1 MMSVRGMILSCW
13 KAECRAFL
21 VRDGMGAAWRLRLL
35 FILLLLWGGHSVGM
49 SQMATE
55 LKMMDT
61 TSVAKH
67 DEVPELKDASARE
80 GKRPKP
86 RPAEIKPLQPKQRD
100 TLQNESKRTLVYLE
114 RADVITFDEEIMADA
129 QLLRGDVVMRH
140 DEAYLYCDSAHF
152 FQKSN
157 MFNAYGNVR
166 IEQGD
171 SIFVYGDVLYY
182 NGDTKLAR
190 LRQNVRM
197 INGEVTLTTDS
208 LNYDRSS
215 NIGYYFGG
223 GQIVDSLN
231 TLVSEKG
238 YYYAD
243 TKLADFRHNVV
254 GTNKDFIMYSDTL
267 HYDTESK
274 VADIVGPTNI
284 VYKEETTIYSELG
297 WYNTDTQKSQL
308 LKNSTVTQEDGKQ
321 LKGDTIYYDK
331 VSGVGKAFSN
341 VELNDTSHSIS
352 LYGHY
357 GYYQELD
364 DIGLVTDSALMVE
377 YSSEDTLY
385 LNADTLY
392 SYAVDSDKIVLAYY
406 NVRIFR
412 EDLQGVCDTMVY
424 RSADS
429 TLTMMHRPVLW
440 SDNQQLNG
448 DTVRI
453 FFDGEYMDRMHVVGN
468 AFVSQDDDGEHYN
481 QMSGKEIMCYM
492 GDSSLRQVD
501 VIGNAESIYFPRD
514 EGELVGMNQVQ
525 GSYMNIYLDNGKIE
539 RIVVYPQPTGKM
551 YPVSM
556 IREDNM
562 FLLNF
567 SWMESLRPKNA
578 RDVFNRPEIKATED
592 PEAQRKAI
600 LEQEKIKREEERQK
614 RKEEMLKNA
623 EYGGGEER

>member
-1 MMSVRGMILSCW
+1 MGVRRMILPDIVLQSSDVGAVRRW
-13 KAECRAFL
+13 GRVLLVSALLSAFPL
-21 VRDGMGAAWRLRLL
+21 MT
-35 FILLLLWGGHSVGM
+35 F
-49 SQMATE
+49 SQTVTE
-55 LKMMDT
+55 LKVMDST
-61 TSVAKH
+61 TMIER
-67 DEVPELKDASARE
+67 DDVPEFKDASARDT
-80 GKRPKP
+80 RRP
-86 RPAEIKPLQPKQRD
+86 RPEEIKPLQPKQVD
-100 TLQNESKRTLVYLE
+100 TLQGGGKRTLVYLE
-114 RADVITFDEEIMADA
+114 RADVITFDEEVMPDV

-140 DEAYLYCDSAHF
+140 DDAYLYCDSAHF
-152 FQKSN
+152 FRKSN

-190 LRQNVRM
+190 MRRNVRM

-208 LNYDRSS
+208 LNYDRGA
-215 NIGYYFGG
+215 NIGYYFGW

-243 TKLADFRHNVV
+243 TKLADFRHQVV
-254 GTNKDFIMYSDTL
+254 GTNKDFVMYSDTL
-267 HYDTESK
+267 HYNTESK

-284 VYKEETTIYSELG
+284 LYKEETNIYSELG

-308 LKNSTVTQEDGKQ
+308 LKNSTVTQDDGKQ

-331 VSGVGKAFSN
+331 LSGVGRAFSN
-341 VELNDTSHSIS
+341 VELNDTAHSIS
-352 LYGHY
+352 LYGQY

-392 SYAVDSDKIVLAYY
+392 SFAVDSDKIVIAYY
-406 NVRIFR
+406 NVRIYR
-412 EDLQGVCDTMVY
+412 DDLQGVCDTMVY
-424 RSADS
+424 QSKDS
-429 TLTMMHRPVLW
+429 TLTMMRRPVLW
-440 SDNQQLNG
+440 SDNQQING
-448 DTVRI
+448 DTIRI
-453 FFDGEYMDRMHVVGN
+453 FFDGENMDRMHVIEN

-492 GDSSLRQVD
+492 GDSALRQVD
-501 VIGNAESIYFPRD
+501 VIGNAESLYFPRD
-514 EGELVGMNQVQ
+514 EGEMIGMNYIQ
-525 GSYMNIYLDNGKIE
+525 GSYMNIYLDSGKIE

-556 IREDNM
+556 ISKDNM

-567 SWMESLRPKNA
+567 SWMESLRPKDA
-578 RDVFNRPEIKATED
+578 LDVFNRPEIKATED
-592 PEAQRKAI
+592 PELQRKAI
-600 LEQEKIKREEERQK
+600 LEQEKIKREEERQR

-623 EYGGGEER
+623 SYNAEEEE